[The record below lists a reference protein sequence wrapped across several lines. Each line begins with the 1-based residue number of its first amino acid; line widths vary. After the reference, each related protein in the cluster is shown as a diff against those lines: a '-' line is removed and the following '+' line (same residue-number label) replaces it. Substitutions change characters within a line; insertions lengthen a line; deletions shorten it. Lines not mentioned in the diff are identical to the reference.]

1 MTVYDRDTF
10 GKDEFE
16 GMFYVPLEPE
26 EMINLRDQMKHDL
39 WFELFNEQGEPHQ
52 GRIRLMV

>member
-1 MTVYDRDTF
+1 MWNECFTFDITHGKEPLKVTVYDRDTF

-26 EMINLRDQMKHDL
+26 EMINLRD
-39 WFELFNEQGEPHQ
+39 
-52 GRIRLMV
+52 